1 VNSLDFGTAK
11 GFTLGSL
18 ANVNALGDPF
28 VGWAWDEGAIPGLDI
43 IKYAGDSVNDRGLP
57 HSLGKFPFMVI
68 VKPYDLGDSWR
79 VWHWAASQPGDSA
92 PRDFYLENNA
102 PWSSPRTAIW
112 TRIPDATNIYLS
124 NNAGVN
130 NSSHNYVAYVWS
142 EIPGFSKFGWYN
154 GNARGD
160 EGSPFIA
167 CGFKPAFIMLKRVDA
182 AGDWITYDAKR
193 GVNPSLGALFPNLQ
207 DAEITSVGLDFVSNG
222 FKLRRADNGNNISG
236 ARYVFM
242 AFAEAPYKYANA
254 R

>member
-1 VNSLDFGTAK
+1 
-11 GFTLGSL
+11 
-18 ANVNALGDPF
+18 
-28 VGWAWDEGAIPGLDI
+28 
-43 IKYAGDSVNDRGLP
+43 
-57 HSLGKFPFMVI
+57 
-68 VKPYDLGDSWR
+68 
-79 VWHWAASQPGDSA
+79 
-92 PRDFYLENNA
+92 LENNA

-160 EGSPFIA
+160 EGSPFVP
-167 CGFKPAFIMLKRVDA
+167 CGFRPAFLMLKRVDA
-182 AGDWITYDAKR
+182 AGDWITYDAARDTGNVVK
-193 GVNPSLGALFPNLQ
+193 AAIFPNLPA
-207 DAEITSVGLDFVSNG
+207 AEYAAAVQVDFLSNG
-222 FKLRRADNGNNISG
+222 FKLRTPDGSANLAG

-242 AFAEAPYKYANA
+242 AFAEAPYRYSNA